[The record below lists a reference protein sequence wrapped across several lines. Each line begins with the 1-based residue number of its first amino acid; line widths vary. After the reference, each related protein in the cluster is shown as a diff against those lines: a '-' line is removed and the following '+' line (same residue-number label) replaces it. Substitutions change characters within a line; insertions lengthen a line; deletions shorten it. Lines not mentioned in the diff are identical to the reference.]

1 MKDLYNIILEE
12 AMIKLLVP
20 ENKELETEAVTSF
33 HWHIDDWKN
42 LETKC
47 HSPPFELYGYEW

>member
-1 MKDLYNIILEE
+1 
-12 AMIKLLVP
+12 MIKSLMP
-20 ENKELETEAVTSF
+20 ESKDLETEAVTSF

-47 HSPPFELYGYEW
+47 HSPPFELQGYEW